1 MMECE
6 TGIAFFT
13 QSVTSKACSLIM
25 ILKEADD
32 EGWCLL
38 CSVMFSVHC
47 SAQLCWHGMAFHK
60 YCCGRIQQEKV
71 ISLELSH
78 SYIST
83 ANYAH
88 PTASNESEMTRRDE
102 MEWNTSLQQ
111 NTPAPTHSQA
121 AAHAFSSIKSI
132 GMPIDCSFFFIKHK
146 SESGNYSKIIGF
158 LPSQFSIHTNN
169 SNSSSINQ
177 DTCAHANVWVGL

>member
-1 MMECE
+1 MMKVDVCCVRLC
-6 TGIAFFT
+6 FLFT
-13 QSVTSKACSLIM
+13 A
-25 ILKEADD
+25 
-32 EGWCLL
+32 LL
-38 CSVMFSVHC
+38 S
-47 SAQLCWHGMAFHK
+47 SAGMAWHPINIAVAGSNRKRLFHWNWVIHTFQLQIMPT
-60 YCCGRIQQEKV
+60 RQLQMKV
-71 ISLELSH
+71 
-78 SYIST
+78 
-83 ANYAH
+83 
-88 PTASNESEMTRRDE
+88 RWRDG

-146 SESGNYSKIIGF
+146 AESGNYSKIIGF